1 MLRTIIVDDEDLIRE
16 GLIAEIDW
24 NSVGYEVIGE
34 AEDGEQA
41 LELVRELRPELVI
54 SDIKMPFMDGL
65 QFIEH
70 TKLEYPDT
78 YIIILSGH
86 DEFQYAQRAIQLG
99 AFEYM
104 LKPIESDDLKR
115 VLLRIREDH
124 EAKQS
129 KQEDLLLLKRQVT
142 ERLPEEYID
151 DEWKTALRLADK
163 SMINEKLD
171 RWTTMIQEQGS
182 NSYLFMQIAI
192 GKLYKQILNT
202 VKENGGPVEEVL
214 GAPTEVYTRILAQ
227 ESAQDMIKQLRGV
240 LSAIVDNIEARRGGR
255 NDEIIHKAKTFI
267 KIRYSDDRLSLE
279 EVSNAVNM
287 SPSYFSVLFKQ
298 KVGENFIDYLTA
310 VRIQHACELLQNTGY
325 KTYEIAEMTG
335 YSNPTYFSTI
345 FKKMKGLSPTE
356 YRHNI
361 RMH

>member
-1 MLRTIIVDDEDLIRE
+1 MLKTIIVDDEDLIRE

-24 NSVGYEVIGE
+24 NGAGYEVIGE

-70 TKLEYPDT
+70 TKREYPDT
-78 YIIILSGH
+78 YIVILSGH
-86 DEFQYAQRAIQLG
+86 DEFQYAQRAVQLG

-104 LKPIESDDLKR
+104 LKPIESEDLKR

-124 EAKQS
+124 EAKQN
-129 KQEDLLLLKRQVT
+129 KEEEMLVLKRQVT

-151 DEWKTALRLADK
+151 DQWITALRVADK
-163 SMINEKLD
+163 AMINEKLD
-171 RWTTMIQEQGS
+171 RWMTMIHEQGS
-182 NSYLFMQIAI
+182 NSYLYMQIVI
-192 GKLYKQILNT
+192 GNLYKQILKA
-202 VKENGGPVEEVL
+202 VKEIGGSVEEVL
-214 GAPTEVYTRILAQ
+214 GKPTEVYKKIMAQ
-227 ESAQDMIKQLRGV
+227 ESVEGMIEELRSV
-240 LSAIVDNIEARRGGR
+240 LSAIVDDLETKRSGR
-255 NDEIIHKAKTFI
+255 NDEIIHKAKVFI
-267 KIRYSDDRLSLE
+267 KTRYSDDKLSLE

-310 VRIQHACELLQNTGY
+310 VRIQHACELLQNTGN

-345 FKKMKGLSPTE
+345 FKKVKGLSPTE
-356 YRHNI
+356 YRNNI